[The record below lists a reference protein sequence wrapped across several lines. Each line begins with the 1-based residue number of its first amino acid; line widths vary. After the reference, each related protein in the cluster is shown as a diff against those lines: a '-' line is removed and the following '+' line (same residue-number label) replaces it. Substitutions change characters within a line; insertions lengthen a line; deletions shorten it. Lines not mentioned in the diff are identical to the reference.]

1 MAAAQKPIAEYF
13 LPFLDYCE
21 VEKGLSDGTQQNY
34 RHYLAVFL
42 GWLKATNNAQMLP
55 EQFTAQHAWEYRLHL
70 ARKYKTPTGGRL
82 GKKSQNFYLVALRA
96 LLRFFAER
104 DIESLPSSK
113 IRALP

>member
-82 GKKSQNFYLVALRA
+82 GKKSHLVALRA